1 MTWFNMDGAFDSI
14 GIHVSA
20 KRGLKRKGNRCLIQ
34 TNKQTNKQ
42 RQIEINLRLLMPVLC
57 PTALL
62 FVSFLFTFSTRELT
76 RVALTR
82 RLFEY
87 LYQINV
93 LLILEGEFP
102 NEATYHQSVI
112 QE

>member
-1 MTWFNMDGAFDSI
+1 MSN
-14 GIHVSA
+14 
-20 KRGLKRKGNRCLIQ
+20 

-42 RQIEINLRLLMPVLC
+42 TKIVAVAVRPTLIQIEINLRLLLPVLC

-62 FVSFLFTFSTRELT
+62 FVNFLFTFSTLELT

-87 LYQINV
+87 LYQINA

-102 NEATYHQSVI
+102 NEVTYHQSVI